1 MELFSTVGL
10 PRRALSVFL
19 LVCAALP
26 AYVWLEPIVRS
37 LGSGEPPAL
46 LDHNTTLVTE
56 ALDVALI
63 VPANLLAAA
72 LVWRRNPRGYLLAW
86 VMLAFLVLISMGVAL
101 QTAFQVSADI
111 DFAPAEIYGPITG
124 FLTVGAVAMYFVVR
138 LLRRATI
145 TENEPPRRAASAPA
159 SPVDITDPAQSSQ

>member
-1 MELFSTVGL
+1 M
-10 PRRALSVFL
+10 
-19 LVCAALP
+19 
-26 AYVWLEPIVRS
+26 
-37 LGSGEPPAL
+37 
-46 LDHNTTLVTE
+46 TE

-101 QTAFQVSADI
+101 QTAFQVSAGI